1 MPCCCNNSTYV
12 VDQNSHARS
21 SLHGF
26 AGGNSSITQVQRGT
40 VEICVEES
48 KRLNW
53 YPSKSQYTPP
63 NAKPKFPMISVHLH
77 HRTIPSPPNDPLFY
91 TWYFCPWKGLQIPL
105 TLSFKLLTFL
115 VSLLSFSPLALRS
128 SVAFS
133 RISLGSMLRTQM
145 AFSFPQ
151 MYLPFMTGWRPGR
164 GEIVT
169 SIWGLARAKSLRWDL
184 RKLLGRS
191 C

>member
-1 MPCCCNNSTYV
+1 MYWHTWWFASYARGSGHMHSPCQRYKRRLVTMVHKRNM
-12 VDQNSHARS
+12 RS
-21 SLHGF
+21 RKQTLELVSVQI
-26 AGGNSSITQVQRGT
+26 AIYATQCKTQ
-40 VEICVEES
+40 I
-48 KRLNW
+48 
-53 YPSKSQYTPP
+53 
-63 NAKPKFPMISVHLH
+63 PMISVHLH

-151 MYLPFMTGWRPGR
+151 MYLPFMTG
-164 GEIVT
+164 
-169 SIWGLARAKSLRWDL
+169 
-184 RKLLGRS
+184 
-191 C
+191 